1 MIDYEF
7 AYVYCGLVY
16 YKVYKDGE
24 YQFTGT
30 EEDISDYLELL
41 SK

>member
-1 MIDYEF
+1 MVTYNF

-16 YKVYKDGE
+16 YKVYKDNE
-24 YQFTGT
+24 YIFTGT
-30 EEDISDYLELL
+30 EEDVNDYLKLL

>member
-1 MIDYEF
+1 MITWNFD
-7 AYVYCGLVY
+7 YVYCGLVY
-16 YKVYKDGE
+16 YKVYKDNV

-30 EEDISDYLELL
+30 EEDINDYLELL